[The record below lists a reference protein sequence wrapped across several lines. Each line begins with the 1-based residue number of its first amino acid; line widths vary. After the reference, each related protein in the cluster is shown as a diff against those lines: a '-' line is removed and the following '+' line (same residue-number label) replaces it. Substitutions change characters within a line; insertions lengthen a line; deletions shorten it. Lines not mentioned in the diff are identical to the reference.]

1 LAPKAS
7 KLPVS
12 FAPSANAADLQRVG
26 RPGSGVVFTLKGAA
40 NRPGVVDGSAV
51 TYSDVSPAVD
61 LEYRVA
67 STVVKTTVIVK
78 SAAGVG
84 EGVWRFPMT
93 LDSGLTP
100 KLNGTGGVDVVDAE
114 GVVVGQVPT
123 PLMWDSKAN
132 AQSGDPGV
140 YGPLVVRLEGDAN
153 VGWTL
158 ALVADTVWMRGKD
171 RVFPIHVDPTYYV
184 IQAGVQDAYIRDNAA
199 TTNYNVVWNSTYG
212 YYENRVGYYDSS
224 TGNNAGL
231 LQFDTSVLAGAQ
243 IYGAYARAYIFH
255 AYYVSTPTVMYLR
268 KVTSS
273 WSAGSVTW
281 NTGPSSSAETSTS
294 VARGQWSDVD
304 VTSLTQQWASG
315 TAPNYGLKYT
325 TDTGTQSQ
333 WKRMASTENPST
345 SAPYLYVLYNHDA
358 GMAQPVAPGNGAAVH
373 APESTGGVS
382 LSATATDPNGDP
394 FYYYFRV
401 STGAD
406 GESNV
411 VWNSG
416 WVSQSQVTVPAAAV
430 PAGRTYYWHV
440 YTYDFISAN
449 NTVPNWVRS
458 FTVTNTAPPQPSL
471 TTPATGTV
479 LGALTPTLTWPTVT
493 DADGDT
499 VKYWVKVATGA
510 DGASGQVVSS
520 GWLTAPAS
528 GPMSWT
534 VPAGVLRDGVPY
546 TWTVTTGDSRWTWVS
561 SPPPGG
567 TVASQSVSAVGK
579 FKVDLRLGL
588 GKTVPSDDVGGVNVN
603 LFNGN
608 AVVSAGSP
616 SIMTVGGPVGV
627 SFTYNSRKPRQQ
639 GLTGVY
645 YDGDATATT
654 FPAGKTPVLTRLDSQ
669 VSFDWGAESPF
680 APAMGVDY
688 FGVQWNG
695 FVQVPTTGSW
705 EFGADRDNG
714 ARIWVGT
721 TQVLNKWENTVGV
734 DFGSAVSLSAGTW
747 VPIKVD
753 FYETWG
759 LAKIKLMVRP
769 AGGAGFE
776 VPASWLSPAPE
787 ALPDGWALSA
797 DLDGSG
803 GYQGALISDAS
814 VVLTDSSGT
823 THTYTKKSDG
833 SYVPPTGEQGILAK
847 DATGTL
853 MLTDEGGT
861 ITRFDSTG
869 AVTAVQSPA
878 DDRKPAAAVYTY
890 SGTPSR
896 LSTITDPLSGR
907 VITLKYNRDNFSC
920 PTGAGYDTTP
930 PAAMLCQ
937 VVYPGGSTTD
947 LAYQNGQLA
956 RIMDPGTEVTQF
968 AYTNGVLTGYRTPL
982 VMDWVA
988 KDPTNRAPSA
998 GSWSVITYDSTT
1010 LNTTSKVLRVQSP
1023 EPTGFVATPS
1033 GRVGHTY
1040 TYDTTNAAVP
1050 KATVTVD
1057 NASGLVTTFEMD
1069 ATGRPTKVTNPQS
1082 QVSTIGWSAKDLPLW
1097 STDHKGM
1104 TTVTAY
1110 DPLDRPTDSWGPYRD
1125 GCFTTTTVN
1134 GVTTKEPMPACT
1146 SSIPHTSTSY
1156 DAGITGLDTAWWTNT
1171 TMTGPPAMHSTT
1183 VPSGTAVSGL
1193 GVSSGFASR
1202 HTGILT
1208 LPPGTYTF
1216 TAHLGTA
1223 SDDGVRLFLD
1233 DQPVLSRWDSYDQAV
1248 TAPINVSD
1256 KPTGYW
1262 RLGEASGT
1270 TAADSSGNA
1279 KTATYAGGPTLGQPD
1294 ALALDTNTAAAFP
1307 GASLMQLPPTVVST
1321 DTFTMEAW
1329 VKPTGTITLNDPSD
1343 TNTAGTSGQ
1352 RWLFFPTQGG
1362 NDAGA
1367 GVSVGTNGISV
1378 YEHGNGYLAAR
1389 ATYAA
1394 SLGTAWHHVAVTYTN
1409 RVATIYLDGQ
1419 PVDASTT
1426 SPRPHVTSSL
1436 AVGTGTYG
1444 DYEGHIDEVAVYSTA
1459 LDTARIAGHY
1469 AAGFDTTTSVA
1480 SGTGINAD
1488 GKFTLDGAPHR
1499 IRVDYKNPTGA
1510 GSVTLK
1516 ATNASNVVTT
1526 ITGAQLSPNYGLVT
1540 GTTTDDDGGVTPSIT
1555 TTANYSDATAGIE
1568 PALGLPTSS
1577 TVVVPGGTDLVT
1589 KTTYEAYN
1597 PGSLLRRTGRTLPSG
1612 AATTITTQYYGG
1624 TDTVTTTCPGNDP
1637 SLIQSGLPKII
1648 TQATPAAGPVVAT
1661 EAIYDTWGRV
1671 VASGYRAN
1679 GTGTPANWTCTT
1691 YDTRGRVTKVTIPP
1705 NSATPSS
1712 PERTIETSYAD
1723 LVTGDPLVTVVREK
1737 DTNGAVTSINQMV
1750 TDLLGR
1756 TVTYSHTV
1764 PGSTPTTVLAT
1775 ITTTTQ
1781 YDTAGRAYS
1790 STTSS
1795 STGGSSTIAQ
1805 TYLTDG
1811 RTSTITVG
1819 GVTVAT
1825 LTYDS
1830 VDKDLSKVTYA
1841 SGSGVSLETITRSPD
1856 TNAVMSQTWKLPAGQ
1871 TLTDTVTRSRT
1882 GRIKTAT
1889 TTDNT
1894 HPTTPDNWT
1903 YTYDAAS
1910 RLTQA
1915 VLAAA
1920 GTRSSLTLGYLYAA
1934 SSGCGADPAAGLNG
1948 SRTGSTRQVGTGT
1961 TATSTYCTDN
1971 ASRLTSVSSSPT
1983 GLSILP
1989 AAITYDG
1996 HGNATQIGTQSW
2008 TYDGAD
2014 RVTSA
2019 TASGITPSS
2028 AVYVRD
2034 SLGRVIVSGP
2044 VAVPVRYGF
2053 TGADD
2058 SPDFQLTTT
2067 GGLGE
2072 RYVSLPGGAL
2082 LTVNGT
2088 TTTWSIPNLHG
2099 DIIATVTGTNVTAG
2113 FLYDPYGQPLDK
2125 TSLEVTPGAV
2135 PATRTGTTSDAWHG
2149 GAQRGYEHGGGLNQI
2164 LMGARSYLPELGI
2177 FTATDPI
2184 EGGNTTTYAYPQ
2196 DPINAEDLTGTRFTI
2211 KAMKYF
2217 SEFGGLAKM
2226 NAAGPFGFDGG
2237 GGGGLRSNAKAGAFA
2252 RNQIGISVN
2261 RRNLLVDF
2269 EVGVSTS
2276 LGRRVIDVLVSNRN
2290 GGLRALE
2297 SKVGRVSNSSRV
2309 RAQIRKDAALIEMGY
2324 SVTWVFSRSSVTG
2337 LKGPTRE
2344 VRKQLV
2350 AAGID
2355 IVER

>member
-1 LAPKAS
+1 
-7 KLPVS
+7 
-12 FAPSANAADLQRVG
+12 
-26 RPGSGVVFTLKGAA
+26 
-40 NRPGVVDGSAV
+40 
-51 TYSDVSPAVD
+51 
-61 LEYRVA
+61 
-67 STVVKTTVIVK
+67 
-78 SAAGVG
+78 
-84 EGVWRFPMT
+84 M
-93 LDSGLTP
+93 
-100 KLNGTGGVDVVDAE
+100 
-114 GVVVGQVPT
+114 
-123 PLMWDSKAN
+123 
-132 AQSGDPGV
+132 
-140 YGPLVVRLEGDAN
+140 
-153 VGWTL
+153 
-158 ALVADTVWMRGKD
+158 
-171 RVFPIHVDPTYYV
+171 
-184 IQAGVQDAYIRDNAA
+184 
-199 TTNYNVVWNSTYG
+199 
-212 YYENRVGYYDSS
+212 
-224 TGNNAGL
+224 
-231 LQFDTSVLAGAQ
+231 
-243 IYGAYARAYIFH
+243 
-255 AYYVSTPTVMYLR
+255 
-268 KVTSS
+268 
-273 WSAGSVTW
+273 
-281 NTGPSSSAETSTS
+281 
-294 VARGQWSDVD
+294 
-304 VTSLTQQWASG
+304 
-315 TAPNYGLKYT
+315 
-325 TDTGTQSQ
+325 
-333 WKRMASTENPST
+333 
-345 SAPYLYVLYNHDA
+345 
-358 GMAQPVAPGNGAAVH
+358 
-373 APESTGGVS
+373 
-382 LSATATDPNGDP
+382 
-394 FYYYFRV
+394 
-401 STGAD
+401 
-406 GESNV
+406 
-411 VWNSG
+411 
-416 WVSQSQVTVPAAAV
+416 
-430 PAGRTYYWHV
+430 
-440 YTYDFISAN
+440 
-449 NTVPNWVRS
+449 
-458 FTVTNTAPPQPSL
+458 
-471 TTPATGTV
+471 
-479 LGALTPTLTWPTVT
+479 GALTPTLTWQTVT

-499 VKYWVKVATGA
+499 VKYWAKVATGA

-546 TWTVTTGDSRWTWVS
+546 TWTVTTGDSRWRWAS
-561 SPPPGG
+561 SPPPGA

-579 FKVDLRLGL
+579 FRVDLGLGL

-616 SIMTVGGPVGV
+616 SISTVGGPVGV

-639 GLTGVY
+639 GLTGAY

-669 VSFDWGAESPF
+669 VSFDWGAGSPF
-680 APAMGVDY
+680 APAIGVDS
-688 FGVQWNG
+688 FGVRWTG
-695 FVQVPTTGSW
+695 FVQVPTSGSW
-705 EFGADRDNG
+705 EFGADLDNG
-714 ARIWVGT
+714 ARITVGT
-721 TQVLNKWENTVGV
+721 TEVFNRWQGIVGLE
-734 DFGSAVSLSAGTW
+734 FGSGISLTAGTW
-747 VPIKVD
+747 VPITVD
-753 FYETWG
+753 FFELAG

-847 DATGTL
+847 DTTGTL

-907 VITLKYNRDNFSC
+907 VITLKYKRSTDVC
-920 PTGAGYDTTP
+920 PDPPAGSGYDTNP

-968 AYTNGVLTGYRTPL
+968 AYTNGVLSGYRTPL

-988 KDPTNRAPSA
+988 KDPTNRAGSA
-998 GSWSVITYDSTT
+998 GSWSVITYDATT

-1023 EPTGFVATPS
+1023 EPSGFVATPS

-1082 QVSTIGWSAKDLPLW
+1082 QVSTMGWSVKDLPLW

-1104 TTVTAY
+1104 TTATAY
-1110 DPLDRPTDSWGPYRD
+1110 DSLDRPTDSWGPYRD
-1125 GCFTTTTVN
+1125 NCFTTTTAN
-1134 GVTTKEPMPACT
+1134 GETSKTPMPACA

-1156 DAGITGLDTAWWTNT
+1156 DAGISGLDTAWWTNT
-1171 TMTGPPAMHSTT
+1171 AMTGPPALHSTT
-1183 VPSGTAVSGL
+1183 TPSGTAVSGL
-1193 GVSSGFASR
+1193 GVSSGFAAR

-1208 LPPGTYTF
+1208 LPAGTYTF
-1216 TAHLGTA
+1216 TANLGTA
-1223 SDDGVRLFLD
+1223 SDDGVRVFLD

-1248 TAPINVSD
+1248 TAPINASD
-1256 KPTGYW
+1256 KPAGYW
-1262 RLGEASGT
+1262 RLGETSGT
-1270 TAADSSGNA
+1270 TAADSSGNGR
-1279 KTATYAGGPTLGQPD
+1279 TATYVLGPTLGQLGP
-1294 ALALDTNTAAAFP
+1294 LALDTNTAAAFP

-1343 TNTAGTSGQ
+1343 TGTVGTSGQ

-1378 YEHGNGYLAAR
+1378 YEHGNGYLAPR

-1394 SLGTAWHHVAVTYTN
+1394 TLGTAWHHVAVTYTN
-1409 RVATIYLDGQ
+1409 RVATIYVDGQ

-1436 AVGTGTYG
+1436 AVGAGTYG

-1469 AAGFDTTTSVA
+1469 AAGFDTTTSGA
-1480 SGTGINAD
+1480 SGTGTNGD
-1488 GKFTLDGAPHR
+1488 GKFTLDGMPHR
-1499 IRVDYKNPTGA
+1499 IRVDYKNPAGA

-1526 ITGAQLSPNYGLVT
+1526 ITGTQLSPNYGLVT
-1540 GTTTDDDGGVTPSIT
+1540 GTTTDDTGGVTPSIT
-1555 TTANYSDATAGIE
+1555 TTTSYSDPAAGIE
-1568 PALGLPTSS
+1568 PTLGLPTSS
-1577 TVVVPGGTDLVT
+1577 TVVVPGGTNLVT

-1597 PGSLLRRTGRTLPSG
+1597 AGSLLRRTGRTLPSG
-1612 AATTITTQYYGG
+1612 AATNITTAYYAAGEKA
-1624 TDTVTTTCPGNDP
+1624 TTSCPGN
-1637 SLIQSGLPKII
+1637 SANVHQSELPKIT
-1648 TQATPAAGPVVAT
+1648 TQATPATGPAVAT

-1671 VASGYRAN
+1671 VASGYRAG
-1679 GTGTPANWTCTT
+1679 GTGTPTNWTCTT

-1705 NSATPSS
+1705 INSADPS

-1723 LVTGDPLVTVVREK
+1723 LVTGDPLVTVVTEK
-1737 DTNGAVTSINQMV
+1737 DTSGAVTSTNRMV

-1764 PGSTPTTVLAT
+1764 PGSTPTTLLAT

-1795 STGGSSTIAQ
+1795 SAGGSSTIAQ

-1811 RTSTITVG
+1811 RTETITVD

-1830 VDKDLSKVTYA
+1830 FDKDLSKVTYA
-1841 SGSGVSLETITRSPD
+1841 SGSGVLLDGITRNPD
-1856 TNAVMSQTWKLPAGQ
+1856 TNAVMSQTWKVPTGR
-1871 TLTDTVTRSRT
+1871 TITDAVTRSRS
-1882 GRIKTAT
+1882 GRVTTAT
-1889 TTDNT
+1889 TTDST
-1894 HPTTPDNWT
+1894 HPTTPDNWS

-1920 GTRSSLTLGYLYAA
+1920 GTRSSLTLGYGYAA

-1948 SRTGSTRQVGTGT
+1948 SRTSSTRQVGTGT
-1961 TATSTYCTDN
+1961 MAITTYCTDN
-1971 ASRLTSVSSSPT
+1971 ASRLTSVSSTPT
-1983 GLSILP
+1983 GLTILP
-1989 AAITYDG
+1989 AAITYDA

-2014 RVTSA
+2014 RVTST
-2019 TASGITPSS
+2019 TANGITPSS

-2034 SLGRVIVSGP
+2034 SLGRVIMSGP
-2044 VAVPVRYGF
+2044 AAAPVRYGF

-2058 SPDFQLTTT
+2058 GPDFQLTST

-2072 RYVSLPGGAL
+2072 RYVSLPGGVL

-2088 TTTWSIPNLHG
+2088 TSTWSIPNLHG
-2099 DIIATVTGTNVTAG
+2099 DIIATVTGTTVTSG

-2125 TSLEVTPGAV
+2125 TSLAVNPGAV

-2149 GAQRGYEHGGGLNQI
+2149 SAQRGYEHGGGLNQI

-2177 FTATDPI
+2177 FTATDPV

-2196 DPINAEDLTGTRFTI
+2196 DPINGSDLTGTHAKWKNLTKSKKFKKSTKSKTLKKLKSLSTPNTPWYYQQTYVQITNWQEGRTTDSYNQLQYDWDMPVQIEGVSYRFIVHQVQWLRIWKGVTEYRYQTIVYQEWRTDWKVGLFFRNWRFTTVDTQQV
-2211 KAMKYF
+2211 YD
-2217 SEFGGLAKM
+2217 SGYYY
-2226 NAAGPFGFDGG
+2226 
-2237 GGGGLRSNAKAGAFA
+2237 RS
-2252 RNQIGISVN
+2252 
-2261 RRNLLVDF
+2261 
-2269 EVGVSTS
+2269 
-2276 LGRRVIDVLVSNRN
+2276 
-2290 GGLRALE
+2290 
-2297 SKVGRVSNSSRV
+2297 
-2309 RAQIRKDAALIEMGY
+2309 Y
-2324 SVTWVFSRSSVTG
+2324 
-2337 LKGPTRE
+2337 
-2344 VRKQLV
+2344 
-2350 AAGID
+2350 
-2355 IVER
+2355 